1 MNSDIPTTW
10 TIKLL
15 DTGDGSGDAILCLLD
30 ELLESTG
37 WSIGDDL
44 MLDFVED
51 ENAVR
56 IVKA

>member
-15 DTGDGSGDAILCLLD
+15 DAGDGSGDAILCLPD
-30 ELLESTG
+30 ELLESLG
-37 WSIGDDL
+37 WSVGDDL

-51 ENAVR
+51 DNGVR
-56 IVKA
+56 VVKT

>member
-10 TIKLL
+10 SIKLL
-15 DTGDGSGDAILCLLD
+15 DAGDGSGDAILCLPD
-30 ELLESTG
+30 ELLESLG
-37 WSIGDDL
+37 WSPGDEL

>member
-15 DTGDGSGDAILCLLD
+15 DAGDGSGDVILCLPD
-30 ELLESTG
+30 ELIESLE
-37 WSIGDDL
+37 WSIGDNL
-44 MLDFVED
+44 TLDFVED

-56 IVKA
+56 IVKT

>member
-10 TIKLL
+10 TTKLL
-15 DTGDGSGDAILCLLD
+15 DAGDGSGDAILCLPD
-30 ELLESTG
+30 ELIESLG
-37 WSIGDDL
+37 WSIGDNL
-44 MLDFVED
+44 TLDFVED

>member
-1 MNSDIPTTW
+1 MNSDTPTTW
-10 TIKLL
+10 AIKLL
-15 DTGDGSGDAILCLLD
+15 DAGDGSGDAILCLPD

-56 IVKA
+56 IVKT